1 MLLAITVFEIS
12 SGQTNRQTDKQTN
25 KRDRKHYLSDFIGG
39 GKYLIYETD
48 IYLVDI
54 FGLLLFVSPIA
65 GRIFCLQMI
74 VRYFSK
80 YYTDWVFVIS
90 IFLPYFC

>member
-1 MLLAITVFEIS
+1 MLLAITVLELS
-12 SGQTNRQTDKQTN
+12 SGQTDKQTDKQTN

-54 FGLLLFVSPIA
+54 FGLLFFCKPNSRPNILSPNDSK
-65 GRIFCLQMI
+65 IFFKIL
-74 VRYFSK
+74 Y
-80 YYTDWVFVIS
+80 
-90 IFLPYFC
+90 